1 MSISW
6 IGGRKVKES
15 KMTLYHEIH
24 KLKRLGFNISQIKRK
39 VGVDRDTIRKY
50 LNLNYEE
57 MSEWTFGLQNR
68 TRKLNSHEQ
77 VIVNWLKEHSDLS
90 AAQIED
96 WLLEEYP
103 GLKVGSST
111 IRLFVKELRDRYA
124 IPKVKQLRQYE
135 AIPEVEMGE
144 QIQVDWGECWQET
157 VEKEKIKLYC
167 ICFVLGHSRYKYVEW
182 LDRPFTTEDTIRCH
196 EQAFCYFGGM
206 TNEIMY
212 DQDNLIAVSENA
224 GDLILTSKFEAYQQ
238 ARGFQVYL
246 CRATDPETKGKVERV
261 VGYVKGNFAKNR
273 IYSDLDDWNQKC
285 RNWLDRTGNHKV
297 HGTTKKRPDS
307 VFLQEKA
314 HLKPV
319 SSFKHMDNPFDASIA
334 VKIGKDN
341 TIRYKGNRY
350 SVPKGTY
357 QPVGNN
363 EVLLRINTSELIIL
377 NELNGEEITRHTLS
391 FEKGKL
397 IKKTNHGRDFSVSI
411 QKYKEAMIA
420 LFADELSASLF
431 IDKVIETHKRYA
443 RDQFIV
449 LEKAVKAF
457 PEESEAALHKC
468 LDEKLW
474 SANDFRDV
482 SKYLATHSQNS
493 QSDER
498 PKPNSGPLKPSASS
512 IIVPTRSLSD
522 YTKLIGG
529 DR

>member
-1 MSISW
+1 MN
-6 IGGRKVKES
+6 KS

-24 KLKRLGFNISQIKRK
+24 KLNRLGFNISQIKRK

-50 LNLNYEE
+50 LSMDYEE
-57 MSEWTFGLQNR
+57 MSEWTSALQNR
-68 TRKLNSHEQ
+68 QKKLGSHEE
-77 VIVNWLKEHSDLS
+77 VIVDWLKEHPDLS

-103 GLKVGSST
+103 NLIVGSST

-124 IPKVKQLRQYE
+124 IPKVKQTRQYE
-135 AIPEVEMGE
+135 AIPEVDMGE
-144 QIQVDWGECWQET
+144 QIQVDWGECWQKT

-196 EQAFCYFGGM
+196 EQAFRYFGGM
-206 TNEIMY
+206 THEIMY
-212 DQDNLIAVSENA
+212 DQDNLIAVNENA
-224 GDLILTSKFEAYQQ
+224 GDLILTSEFEAYQQ

-246 CRATDPETKGKVERV
+246 CRAADPETKGKIERV

-285 RNWLDRTGNHKV
+285 RNWLERTGNHKV

-319 SSFKHMDNPFDASIA
+319 SSFRNMDNPFDASIA

-350 SVPKGTY
+350 SVPRGTY

-363 EVLLRINTSELIIL
+363 EVLLKVSDKELIIL
-377 NELNGEEITRHTLS
+377 SEVNGEEITRHTIS

-397 IKKTNHGRDFSVSI
+397 IKKTNHGRDRSKSI

-420 LFADELSASLF
+420 LFESESSAVLF

-457 PEESEAALHKC
+457 PQEREAALQKC
-468 LDEKLW
+468 IDERLW
-474 SANDFRDV
+474 SANEFRDV
-482 SKYLATHSQNS
+482 AKFLAKHSQIS
-493 QSDER
+493 LSEES
-498 PKPNSGPLKPSASS
+498 PKPNSVTSKPSASS
-512 IIVPTRSLSD
+512 ITVPTRSLSD

-529 DR
+529 ER